1 MSFFFDTNIPVFV
14 LRDKE
19 NIHRHDQ
26 VQVAARR
33 IPRTQL
39 SQPHFTED
47 PNKTKNYKEAP
58 GDY

>member
-1 MSFFFDTNIPVFV
+1 MSFFFDTNIPAFV
-14 LRDKE
+14 LRVHK
-19 NIHRHDQ
+19 HD
-26 VQVAARR
+26 QVAARR